1 MRQMSADEI
10 MDQIQGMEDATKK
23 KLLADLLE
31 TLSDFRER
39 APELEGYDFAV
50 KVIQANWPL

>member
-1 MRQMSADEI
+1 MKQLTADEI

-31 TLSDFRER
+31 TLADFRTE
-39 APELEGYDFAV
+39 APELEGYDFCIG
-50 KVIQANWPL
+50 VIEANF

>member
-1 MRQMSADEI
+1 MKQMSADEI

-23 KLLADLLE
+23 RLLADLLV
-31 TLSDFRER
+31 TLKDFREN

-50 KVIQANWPL
+50 KVIQDNWPL